1 MFKDHKVKILDPIER
16 ISEILFGLIMVLTFT
31 GTLSVTAVDREEVRT
46 VLIGAIGCNLA
57 WGIVDAMMYILA
69 SLIERGRKIRL
80 LWAVRKSADP
90 DEGRKI
96 IAADL
101 PEGLLEVFA
110 TTDLELLRVRLNQLP
125 DPPAVAKLNRK
136 DLRGAFGVFLLV
148 FLSTFPVVIPFIIFQ
163 QYHLALRISNGVAIA
178 MLFGAGYTLGRYAG
192 YSPLKLGLA
201 MVFVGM
207 ILVSLT
213 IALGG

>member
-69 SLIERGRKIRL
+69 NLIERGRKIRL

-125 DPPAVAKLNRK
+125 DPPAAAKLNRK

-192 YSPLKLGLA
+192 YHPWRLGLA

>member
-69 SLIERGRKIRL
+69 NLIERGRKIRL

-125 DPPAVAKLNRK
+125 DPPAAAKLNRK

-148 FLSTFPVVIPFIIFQ
+148 FLSTFPVVFPFIIFQ